1 MQTLKTRR
9 LELVPATLALVEA
22 ELESFGALAML
33 LGASVPGSWPPG
45 EYDRA
50 AMEFFH
56 DRLAENPAVA
66 GWYGWYAV
74 HRPTDSTD
82 PVLVGAG
89 GYFGP
94 PDAGGIAEVGYSI
107 VPEFR
112 RRGFATE
119 LVQAL
124 VSRAFAMPEVL
135 RVIAHTAPTNL
146 GSIRVLER
154 SGFSLVGVAGE
165 AGMVLYAS
173 ASPKG

>member
-1 MQTLKTRR
+1 
-9 LELVPATLALVEA
+9 
-22 ELESFGALAML
+22 
-33 LGASVPGSWPPG
+33 
-45 EYDRA
+45 
-50 AMEFFH
+50 
-56 DRLAENPAVA
+56 
-66 GWYGWYAV
+66 
-74 HRPTDSTD
+74 
-82 PVLVGAG
+82 
-89 GYFGP
+89 
-94 PDAGGIAEVGYSI
+94 